1 MSHNSPEYNCYKVYE
16 ENGGQLLTAA
26 ANNNVSHINRV
37 ENELS
42 ILVKQE
48 QEQEQGL
55 LAEGGLVYVRGE
67 VDADYTEAIKIIQ
80 LNRKLVQ

>member
-42 ILVKQE
+42 ISVK
-48 QEQEQGL
+48 QEQGL

>member
-16 ENGGQLLTAA
+16 KNGGQLLTAA

-42 ILVKQE
+42 ISVK